1 MSPQQS
7 NKQNYPRTAPSPT
20 TSSQTQFFPAPSA
33 SPISYSSILLQ
44 NPVNSQQQN
53 GSTQSRLDCNATR
66 DNLMETVGSVSG
78 RHEGKGTFIPKCTA
92 DGYYEQVQ
100 CMPDLHFC
108 WCVNRVTGQTIKSI
122 KVSFLWYSLWRLS
135 DLIHSRQTLHK
146 HLP

>member
-1 MSPQQS
+1 MMTMSPQQS

-122 KVSFLWYSLWRLS
+122 KVSFL
-135 DLIHSRQTLHK
+135 
-146 HLP
+146 